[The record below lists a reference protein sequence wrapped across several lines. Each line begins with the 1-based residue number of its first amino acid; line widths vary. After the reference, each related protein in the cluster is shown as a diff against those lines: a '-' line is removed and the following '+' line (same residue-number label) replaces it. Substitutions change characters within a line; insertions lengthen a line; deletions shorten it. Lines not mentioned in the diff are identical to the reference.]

1 MKKVL
6 RGVSIGFLATIAI
19 LAVIYCLLGFYYR
32 GGFPC
37 FTWING
43 VYCTGKSVSEV
54 NEELIARY
62 PYQGIAVLD
71 REEARLF
78 VSAGDTDYS
87 MDYTDA
93 LNQVF
98 YNRNPFAW
106 GLYIFDNLSYNYKP
120 QVSMDK
126 NKLSD
131 IISKWEIFDIS
142 SDAKCS
148 VKIRAGEGFVLENA
162 HMLIPVEERITD
174 RVYRSMMEGDE
185 VVDLSEYEECY
196 VETTLTAS
204 EQDRANLFEKLDK
217 LQDFDVTYD
226 FSGESVRLSRAV
238 ASGFILTL
246 GDYEKASE
254 EEVKTGGGSG
264 MFIVGGKETELPGA
278 DSVYTV
284 ADILT
289 DLDGN
294 PIVSEKRIYDF
305 LLEAA
310 EEHDTEW
317 MMKRF
322 KNGLSNEVILTTGKK
337 GNGKIYDVDAEFE
350 NVKNALI
357 SSGTGLKGIK
367 TFPVLD
373 GVFTVDASQ
382 KLGSTF
388 IEVDMKNQ
396 MLYYYVDGKLS
407 MDMPV
412 VTGNINRGRG
422 TPAGI
427 YNVYNKR
434 YHTYLHGVDYVSY
447 VNYWLGVEKGV
458 GIHDANWRKK
468 FGDEIY
474 KSDGSHGCINCPIES
489 VSELW
494 EAVEVGTPVIMY
506 Y

>member
-1 MKKVL
+1 
-6 RGVSIGFLATIAI
+6 
-19 LAVIYCLLGFYYR
+19 
-32 GGFPC
+32 
-37 FTWING
+37 
-43 VYCTGKSVSEV
+43 
-54 NEELIARY
+54 
-62 PYQGIAVLD
+62 
-71 REEARLF
+71 
-78 VSAGDTDYS
+78 
-87 MDYTDA
+87 
-93 LNQVF
+93 
-98 YNRNPFAW
+98 
-106 GLYIFDNLSYNYKP
+106 
-120 QVSMDK
+120 
-126 NKLSD
+126 
-131 IISKWEIFDIS
+131 
-142 SDAKCS
+142 
-148 VKIRAGEGFVLENA
+148 
-162 HMLIPVEERITD
+162 
-174 RVYRSMMEGDE
+174 MEGDE

-264 MFIVGGKETELPGA
+264 MFIVGGKETELPDA

-305 LLEAA
+305 LLESA

-373 GVFTVDASQ
+373 GVLTVDASQ

-422 TPAGI
+422 TPAGV

-494 EAVEVGTPVIMY
+494 EVAEVGTPVIMY

>member
-6 RGVSIGFLATIAI
+6 RGISIGFLATIAI
-19 LAVIYCLLGFYYR
+19 LAIIYCLLGFYYR

-54 NEELIARY
+54 NEELIAKD

-71 REEARLF
+71 RGDARLF
-78 VSAGDTDYS
+78 VSAADTDYTV
-87 MDYTDA
+87 DYTDA

-98 YNRNPFAW
+98 YNRSPFAW
-106 GLYIFDNLSYNYKP
+106 GLYVFENLSYNYKP
-120 QVSMDK
+120 QVTMDK
-126 NKLSD
+126 DKLSG
-131 IISKWEIFDIS
+131 IISQWEIFTVP

-148 VKIRAGEGFVLENA
+148 LKMQTGEGFVLENA
-162 HMLIPVEERITD
+162 HMLIPVEDRITD
-174 RVYRSMMEGDE
+174 RVYRCMVEGNE
-185 VVDLSEYEECY
+185 VVDLGEYEECY
-196 VETTLTAS
+196 VETTLTPS
-204 EQDRANLFEKLDK
+204 EQERVELYEKLDK

-226 FSGESVRLSRAV
+226 FAGESVRLSRAV

-246 GDYEKASE
+246 GDYAKASE
-254 EEVKTGGGSG
+254 EEKDPQTGSG
-264 MFIVGGKETELPGA
+264 MFIVGGKETELLGA
-278 DSVYTV
+278 DSVYAV

-289 DLDGN
+289 DSEGN
-294 PIVSEKRIYDF
+294 PIISEKRIYDF
-305 LLEAA
+305 LSEAA
-310 EEHDTEW
+310 EGHDTGW
-317 MMKRF
+317 LMKRY
-322 KNGLSNEVILTTGKK
+322 KNGLSNEVILITGKK
-337 GNGKIYDVDAEFE
+337 GSGTIYDVKAEFE

-357 SSGTGLKGIK
+357 SSGTSLKGTK
-367 TFPVLD
+367 SFPVVEGAL
-373 GVFTVDASQ
+373 TVDASE

-396 MLYYYVDGKLS
+396 MLYYYVDGNLS
-407 MDMPV
+407 IDMPV

-422 TPAGI
+422 TPAGV

-434 YHTYLHGVDYVSY
+434 YHTYLRGVDYVSY

-468 FGDEIY
+468 FGEEIY

-494 EAVEVGTPVIMY
+494 EVAEVGTPVIMY